1 MDETERDRKK
11 EGRGV
16 GGVEGVREGERM
28 RLIWHMTFTRPFH
41 HGEGKKER
49 GSDAWLDRYRDC

>member
-28 RLIWHMTFTRPFH
+28 RLVWHIIFTNSFH
-41 HGEGKKER
+41 HGKGER
-49 GSDAWLDRYRDC
+49 GGGG